1 MTRKLRI
8 DGAEIDP
15 DSLSAKAK
23 EHLEAIRFTDVQI
36 AELTNRQA
44 LLRRAKRA
52 YTTDLENEII
62 KSKTGI
68 DISSLF
74 AD

>member
-15 DSLSAKAK
+15 DSLSTKAK
-23 EHLEAIRFTDVQI
+23 EQLELIKFTDVQI
-36 AELTNRQA
+36 AKLTNMQA

-52 YTTDLENEII
+52 YATDLENEII

>member
-1 MTRKLRI
+1 MTRKVRI
-8 DGAEIDP
+8 DGEEYDLS
-15 DSLSAKAK
+15 SLSA
-23 EHLEAIRFTDVQI
+23 EARSQFELIKFADAQI
-36 AELTNRQA
+36 AELTNMLA

>member
-1 MTRKLRI
+1 MTRKVRI
-8 DGAEIDP
+8 DGEEYDLS
-15 DSLSAKAK
+15 SLSV
-23 EHLEAIRFTDVQI
+23 EARSQFELIKFADAQI
-36 AELTNRQA
+36 AELTNMQA